1 MSDGIPIGYSPD
13 GRHAISYR
21 GSGHL
26 LTVAA
31 ARTGKGATLLINA
44 LLSWRGSC
52 ICIDPKAENA
62 AVTAHRRARFGKVFI
77 LNPFDMLPDAR
88 ADSYRA
94 EGMPVVAWTTRSP
107 AEWDAVSA
115 HCDNHIF
122 EGFAA

>member
-21 GSGHL
+21 GSAHL

-77 LNPFDMLPDAR
+77 LNPFNMLPDALR
-88 ADSYRA
+88 GLTQARFNPMDIIPS
-94 EGMPVVAWTTRSP
+94 S
-107 AEWDAVSA
+107 SA
-115 HCDNHIF
+115 FHVTCDKI
-122 EGFAA
+122 A